1 MVLLSVAACSG
12 DKTPAPAATA
22 PAPTPAAPAAA
33 PATPAATPANAPA
46 STSFS
51 KEELDQMVAPIALY
65 PDPLLAQVLMA
76 ATYPGNVADAA
87 AWSKAHPNAKGDD
100 AVKQVASQPWDPSV
114 QALVAFPQAL
124 DTLGQDP
131 AWVQRLGDAF
141 LAQPNEVMDAVQR
154 LRRQAQAAGNLSSN
168 QYQNV
173 TVQAAPTGPAPAAAA
188 PSDGGGG
195 GGTTVIQEPQP
206 QQTII
211 IEPSNP
217 EVVYVPSYNPTT
229 VYGSWAYPSYPP
241 AYYPPSPGYYA
252 GSALMAGLAF
262 GTGIAVTNALWG
274 DCDWGGG
281 WGGGDVDIDV
291 NRYNNI
297 NTNRQI
303 NNSNWQH
310 NSLNRDGVPY
320 RDSANRERYGRQLDG
335 AQNRNQFRGDDP
347 GRADARNRARS
358 QMENRGIGSP
368 ASSNREARD
377 RAQAA
382 NRDLRNNPQARERL
396 EGGGARDRAGGAQTR
411 DAQRQRSQ
419 AAAQDLGSRNRSKP
433 TDLGGNRPNA
443 AQDLASRDRSHN
455 ADRERARQAAGGGA
469 GNRSQADRQRAQ
481 QTAQNRQAQNR
492 QRPQQSNNQARQ
504 QARSQ
509 QASRQAPRNNA
520 MSGARNPQQSRQQAN
535 RGHSSQAS
543 ARQSRGGGGGGGHQ
557 VQRQSRPPQ
566 RQGGGGHRR

>member
-1 MVLLSVAACSG
+1 MVLLSLAACG
-12 DKTPAPAATA
+12 DKAPAPAATA
-22 PAPTPAAPAAA
+22 PAPAPAAPAAA
-33 PATPAATPANAPA
+33 PAATPAAAPA

-87 AWSKAHPNAKGDD
+87 AWSKANPNAKGDD

-141 LAQPNEVMDAVQR
+141 LAQPDAVMDAVQR

-173 TVQAAPTGPAPAAAA
+173 TVQAAPASAPAPAAA

-195 GGTTVIQEPQP
+195 TTVIQEAPLP
-206 QQTII
+206 AEQTII
-211 IEPSNP
+211 IEPSDP
-217 EVVYVPSYNPTT
+217 EVVYVPSYNPTQ
-229 VYGSWAYPSYPP
+229 VYGNWAYPSYPP
-241 AYYPPSPGYYA
+241 TYYPPSTGYYA

-274 DCDWGGG
+274 DFNWGSN
-281 WGGGDVDIDV
+281 DVDIDV

-297 NTNRQI
+297 NTNRTI
-303 NNSNWQH
+303 NNGNWQH

-320 RDSANRERYGRQLDG
+320 RDNASRERYGRQLDG
-335 AQNRNQFRGDDP
+335 AQNRDQFRGDDP
-347 GRADARNRARS
+347 GRADARNRARDS
-358 QMENRGIGSP
+358 MQQRGIDAP

-382 NRDLRNNPQARERL
+382 DRDLRNNPQAR
-396 EGGGARDRAGGAQTR
+396 DRVQGGGAQTR
-411 DAQRQRSQ
+411 DAQRDRAQN
-419 AAAQDLGSRNRSKP
+419 AAQQHAARDRSKP

-455 ADRERARQAAGGGA
+455 ADRERARAAAGGSA
-469 GNRSQADRQRAQ
+469 GDRSQADRQRAQ
-481 QTAQNRQAQNR
+481 QTAQNRQQ
-492 QRPQQSNNQARQ
+492 QGPQQQRQQQQHRQTQGNNQARQ
-504 QARSQ
+504 QARTQ
-509 QASRQAPRNNA
+509 HASRQSPSNNA
-520 MSGARNPQQSRQQAN
+520 FAGARNPQQSRSQAN
-535 RGHSSQAS
+535 RGGASHAS
-543 ARQSRGGGGGGGHQ
+543 AQRSHQSRGGGGGGGGHQ
-557 VQRQSRPPQ
+557 VSRQSHPPQ
-566 RQGGGGHRR
+566 RQGGGGRGR

>member
-1 MVLLSVAACSG
+1 MRNHRRIGLLMVLLSLAACSG

-22 PAPTPAAPAAA
+22 PAPTPAAPAATPPAAA
-33 PATPAATPANAPA
+33 PAAAPA

-87 AWSKAHPNAKGDD
+87 AWSKANPNAKGDD

-141 LAQPNEVMDAVQR
+141 LAQPDAVMDAVQR

-173 TVQAAPTGPAPAAAA
+173 TVQAAAPAPAPAPAAA
-188 PSDGGGG
+188 PSDGG
-195 GGTTVIQEPQP
+195 TTIIQEAPP
-206 QQTII
+206 PAEQTII
-211 IEPSNP
+211 IEPSDP
-217 EVVYVPSYNPTT
+217 EVVYVPSYNPTE

-274 DCDWGGG
+274 DCDWGSN
-281 WGGGDVDIDV
+281 DVDIDV

-297 NTNRQI
+297 NTNRTI

-320 RDSANRERYGRQLDG
+320 RDNASRERYGRQLDG

-347 GRADARNRARS
+347 GRADARNRARDS
-358 QMENRGIGSP
+358 MQQRGIDSP
-368 ASSNREARD
+368 ARSNSEARA

-382 NRDLRNNPQARERL
+382 NRDVQGRDRGQ
-396 EGGGARDRAGGAQTR
+396 GGGQSR
-411 DAQRQRSQ
+411 DAQRQRAQS
-419 AAAQDLGSRNRSKP
+419 AAQQHASRDRSKP

-455 ADRERARQAAGGGA
+455 ADRDRARAASGGGA

-481 QTAQNRQAQNR
+481 QTAQNRQQ
-492 QRPQQSNNQARQ
+492 QRPQQHRQTQGNNQARQ

-509 QASRQAPRNNA
+509 HASRQSPNNNA
-520 MSGARNPQQSRQQAN
+520 FAGARNPQQSRSQAN
-535 RGHSSQAS
+535 RGSASHAS
-543 ARQSRGGGGGGGHQ
+543 AQRSHQSRGGGGGGGHQ
-557 VQRQSRPPQ
+557 VSRQSRPPQ
-566 RQGGGGHRR
+566 RQGGGGRGR